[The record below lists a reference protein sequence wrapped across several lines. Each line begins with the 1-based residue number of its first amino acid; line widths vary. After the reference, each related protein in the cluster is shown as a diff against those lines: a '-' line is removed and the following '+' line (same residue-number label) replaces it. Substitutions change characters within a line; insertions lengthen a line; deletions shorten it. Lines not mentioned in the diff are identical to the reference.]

1 MDNHGI
7 NKPALVSVVGLAGA
21 YIYSKVLPN
30 LILFTTVAFINR
42 DKQINIRQSD
52 VQPVKDSIQ
61 ALLKAYRI
69 QSKVNQVQVVASW
82 EKIVGKAIALKTKE
96 LYFKEDKLFVLL
108 TSAPLK
114 HQLVMSKTRVI
125 ELINMEVGE
134 GVVKEV
140 VFL

>member
-1 MDNHGI
+1 M
-7 NKPALVSVVGLAGA
+7 
-21 YIYSKVLPN
+21 
-30 LILFTTVAFINR
+30 AFINR
-42 DKQINIRQSD
+42 DKQLNARKSD

-69 QSKVNQVQVVASW
+69 QGKVSQAQVVGSW
-82 EKIVGKAIALKTKE
+82 EKIMGKAIALKTRE
-96 LYFKEDKLFVLL
+96 LYFKDNKLFVLL

-125 ELINMEVGE
+125 ELINAEVGMQL
-134 GVVKEV
+134 VDEV

>member
-1 MDNHGI
+1 M
-7 NKPALVSVVGLAGA
+7 
-21 YIYSKVLPN
+21 
-30 LILFTTVAFINR
+30 
-42 DKQINIRQSD
+42 NIRQSD
-52 VQPVKDSIQ
+52 IQPVKDSIQ

-69 QSKVNQVQVVASW
+69 QGKVNQVQVVASW

>member
-1 MDNHGI
+1 M
-7 NKPALVSVVGLAGA
+7 
-21 YIYSKVLPN
+21 
-30 LILFTTVAFINR
+30 TFINR
-42 DKQINIRQSD
+42 DKQMNIRQSD
-52 VQPVKDSIQ
+52 IQPVKDSIQ

-69 QSKVNQVQVVASW
+69 QGKVNQVQVVASW

>member
-1 MDNHGI
+1 M
-7 NKPALVSVVGLAGA
+7 
-21 YIYSKVLPN
+21 
-30 LILFTTVAFINR
+30 AFINR
-42 DKQINIRQSD
+42 DKQLNIRQSD
-52 VQPVKDSIQ
+52 IQPVKDSIQ

-69 QSKVNQVQVVASW
+69 QGKVNQVQVVASW

-125 ELINMEVGE
+125 ELINLEVGE